1 MSSTNPLS
9 YPLLQS
15 VNDPADLRRLP
26 RAQLKTLAA
35 QLRAFVLHSV
45 AQTGGHLGSNLGTVE
60 LTVALHAVFN
70 TPYDRL
76 VWDVGHQTYPHKI
89 LTGRRERMG
98 SLRQLGG
105 LSGFPQRTES
115 SYDTFGTAHSST
127 SISAALGMAL
137 AAKHKG
143 EDRRAVAI
151 IGDGAMTAGMAFEAL
166 NNAGVADCDL
176 LVILNDNDMS
186 ISPPVG
192 ALNRYLAQ
200 LMSGQFYATA
210 KNVGKTVLGP
220 VPPLL
225 ELAKR
230 LEQQAKG
237 MVLPATLFEKFGF
250 NYIGPI
256 DGHDLDSLIPTLENI
271 KGLKGPQFL
280 HVVTKKGQGYKLAE
294 ADPVAYHGP
303 GKFDP
308 AVGLVKATAK
318 PRQTFTQVFGDWLCD
333 MAAQDDRL
341 VAITPAMREGSG
353 MVEFHK
359 RFPDRYFDVGIAE
372 QHAVTFAAGM
382 ACEGVKPVVA
392 IYSTFL
398 QRGYDQLIHDVAL
411 QNLPVVFALDRA
423 GLVGADG
430 ATHAGAYDIA
440 FVRCI
445 PNMAMACPA
454 DERECR
460 QLLSTAF
467 AQQQPVCV
475 RYPRGAGAGIAPLAS
490 LEGLVFGKGEV
501 RRTASKPA
509 RAADSA
515 NTNAHPVAGAGAEPQ
530 GTDGQTAQLV
540 QPAPRIAML
549 AFGTLLYPAL
559 QAAEKLDATVVNM
572 RWAKPLDLELLL
584 DVASSHDA
592 LVTLEE
598 GCIAGGAGSAVLEAL
613 AAAQLLRP
621 VLQLGLP
628 DTFIEHGDPAQ
639 LLALQGLDAAGI
651 ERSVRQ
657 RFLDSSAA

>member
-1 MSSTNPLS
+1 MSTTSF
-9 YPLLQS
+9 PLLQTI
-15 VNDPADLRRLP
+15 NDPADLRRLA
-26 RAQLKTLAA
+26 RADLKQLATE
-35 QLRAFVLHSV
+35 LRAFVIESV
-45 AQTGGHLGSNLGTVE
+45 SQTGGHLSSNLGTVE
-60 LTVALHAVFN
+60 LTVALHHVFN
-70 TPYDRL
+70 TPEDRL

-89 LTGRRERMG
+89 LTGRRDRMHT
-98 SLRQLGG
+98 LRQLGG
-105 LSGFPQRTES
+105 ISGFPQRAES
-115 SYDTFGTAHSST
+115 VYDTFGTAHSST

-137 AAKHKG
+137 AAQRKG
-143 EDRRAVAI
+143 EDRHAVAI

-166 NNAGVADCDL
+166 NNAGVADANL

-200 LMSGQFYATA
+200 LMSGQFYAAA
-210 KNVGKTVLGP
+210 KNVGKTVLRP

-237 MVLPATLFEKFGF
+237 MVVPATLFEKFGF

-308 AVGLVKATAK
+308 AVGLVKSTAAPK
-318 PRQTFTQVFGDWLCD
+318 QTFTQVFGEWLCD

-341 VAITPAMREGSG
+341 VGITPAMREGSG

-359 RFPDRYFDVGIAE
+359 RFPDRYYDVGIAE

-398 QRGYDQLIHDVAL
+398 QRGYDQMIHDVAL

-430 ATHAGAYDIA
+430 ATHAGAYDIP

-445 PNMAMACPA
+445 PNMSMACPA

-467 AQQQPVCV
+467 AQDHPVAV
-475 RYPRGAGAGIAPLAS
+475 RYPRGSGAGVAPLRG
-490 LEGLVFGKGEV
+490 LEGLPFGKGEI
-501 RRTASKPA
+501 RRERKGGQVD
-509 RAADSA
+509 AA
-515 NTNAHPVAGAGAEPQ
+515 T
-530 GTDGQTAQLV
+530 
-540 QPAPRIAML
+540 PRIAIL

-559 QAAEKLDATVVNM
+559 QAAEALDATVVNM
-572 RWAKPLDLELLL
+572 RWAKPLDTALLL
-584 DVASSHDA
+584 EVAARHHA
-592 LVTLEE
+592 LVTLE
-598 GCIAGGAGSAVLEAL
+598 GGAIMGGAGSAVMEAL
-613 AAAQLLRP
+613 AAAKVVVP

-628 DTFIEHGDPAQ
+628 DVFIEHGDPAK
-639 LLALQGLDAAGI
+639 LLSLQGLDAEGI
-651 ERSVRQ
+651 RLAIAA
-657 RFLDSSAA
+657 RFGPAPAL

>member
-1 MSSTNPLS
+1 MSTNS
-9 YPLLQS
+9 YPLLQA
-15 VNDPADLRRLP
+15 VNSPADLRRFS
-26 RAQLKTLAA
+26 RAQLKALAA
-35 QLRAFVLHSV
+35 ELRSYVLDSV
-45 AQTGGHLGSNLGTVE
+45 SRTGGHLSSNLGTVE
-60 LTVALHAVFN
+60 LTVALHAVFD
-70 TPYDRL
+70 TPRDRL

-89 LTGRRERMG
+89 LTGRRDRMP

-105 LSGFPQRTES
+105 LSGFPLRSES
-115 SYDTFGTAHSST
+115 EYDTFGTAHSST

-137 AAKHKG
+137 AAKRKG

-166 NNAGVADCDL
+166 NNGGVSDANL

-200 LMSGQFYATA
+200 LMSGQFYAKA
-210 KNVGKTVLGP
+210 RGVGKSVLKQ

-230 LEQQAKG
+230 LEQSAKG
-237 MVLPATLFEKFGF
+237 MVVPATLFENFGF

-271 KGLKGPQFL
+271 KGLQGPQFL

-294 ADPVAYHGP
+294 ADPVTYHGP

-308 AVGLVKATAK
+308 AVGIVKPTTPSK
-318 PRQTFTQVFGDWLCD
+318 TTFTQVFGRWLCD
-333 MAAQDDRL
+333 MAAEDKRL
-341 VAITPAMREGSG
+341 VGITPAMREGSG
-353 MVEFHK
+353 MVEFEK
-359 RFPDRYFDVGIAE
+359 RFPQRYFDVGIAE
-372 QHAVTFAAGM
+372 QHAITFAAGM

-430 ATHAGAYDIA
+430 ATHAGNYDIP

-445 PNMAMACPA
+445 PNMSIACPA

-460 QLLSTAF
+460 QLLSTAY
-467 AQQQPVCV
+467 AQNHPVAV
-475 RYPRGAGAGIAPLAS
+475 RYPRGSGAGVEPLAS
-490 LEGLVFGKGEV
+490 LEGLPFGKGEI
-501 RRTASKPA
+501 RRESSRTPEAGP
-509 RAADSA
+509 R
-515 NTNAHPVAGAGAEPQ
+515 VAI
-530 GTDGQTAQLV
+530 LS
-540 QPAPRIAML
+540 
-549 AFGTLLYPAL
+549 FGSLLYPAL
-559 QAAEKLDATVVNM
+559 EAAAALDATVVNM
-572 RWAKPLDLELLL
+572 RWAKPLDVELLL
-584 DVASSHDA
+584 EVAARHDA

-598 GCIAGGAGSAVLEAL
+598 GAIMGGAGSAVLEAL
-613 AAAQLLRP
+613 QAARVLRP

-628 DTFIEHGDPAQ
+628 DQFIEHGDPVK
-639 LLALQGLDAAGI
+639 LLSLQGLDAPGI
-651 ERSVRQ
+651 EKSVRE
-657 RFLDSSAA
+657 RFFSA

>member
-1 MSSTNPLS
+1 MSTNPF
-9 YPLLQS
+9 PLLQS
-15 VNDPADLRRLP
+15 VNDPADLRRLS
-26 RAQLKTLAA
+26 RAELKVLSTE
-35 QLRAFVLHSV
+35 LRAFVLDSV
-45 AQTGGHLGSNLGTVE
+45 SKTGGHLSSNLGTVE
-60 LTVALHAVFN
+60 LTVALHHVFD

-89 LTGRRERMG
+89 LTGRRDRMG
-98 SLRQLGG
+98 TLRQFGG
-105 LSGFPQRTES
+105 ISGFPQRAES
-115 SYDTFGTAHSST
+115 EYDTFGTAHSST

-137 AAKHKG
+137 AARHKG
-143 EDRRAVAI
+143 ENRHAVAI

-166 NNAGVADCDL
+166 NNAGVADCNL

-200 LMSGQFYATA
+200 LMSGQFYAAA
-210 KNVGKTVLGP
+210 KNVGKSVLKNA
-220 VPPLL
+220 PPLL

-237 MVLPATLFEKFGF
+237 MVVPATLFEKFGF

-271 KGLKGPQFL
+271 KGLEGPQFL

-308 AVGLVKATAK
+308 SVGLTK
-318 PRQTFTQVFGDWLCD
+318 PTTPPKQTFTQVFGQWLCD
-333 MAAQDDRL
+333 MAEQDGRL
-341 VAITPAMREGSG
+341 VGITPAMREGSG
-353 MVEFHK
+353 MVEFHQ
-359 RFPDRYFDVGIAE
+359 RFPDRYYDVGIAE

-382 ACEGVKPVVA
+382 ACEGAKPVVA

-398 QRGYDQLIHDVAL
+398 QRAYDQMIHDVAL

-430 ATHAGAYDIA
+430 ATHAGAYDIP
-440 FVRCI
+440 FIRCI
-445 PNMAMACPA
+445 PNMSLACPA

-467 AQQQPVCV
+467 AQNHPVAV
-475 RYPRGAGAGIAPLAS
+475 RYPRGAGVGVAPLP
-490 LEGLVFGKGEV
+490 GLDALPLGKGEI
-501 RRTASKPA
+501 RRA
-509 RAADSA
+509 R
-515 NTNAHPVAGAGAEPQ
+515 Q
-530 GTDGQTAQLV
+530 GVSDGN
-540 QPAPRIAML
+540 APRIAIL

-559 QAAEKLDATVVNM
+559 EAAEALDATVVNM
-572 RWAKPLDLELLL
+572 RWVKPLDVDLLL
-584 DVASSHDA
+584 QVAADHDA
-592 LVTLEE
+592 LVTVEE
-598 GCIAGGAGSAVLEAL
+598 GSTMGGAGSAVMEAL
-613 AAAQLLRP
+613 NAAGVVRP
-621 VLQLGLP
+621 VLALGLP
-628 DTFIEHGDPAQ
+628 DVFIEHGDPAK

-651 ERSVRQ
+651 ARAITA
-657 RFLDSSAA
+657 RFAAAAA